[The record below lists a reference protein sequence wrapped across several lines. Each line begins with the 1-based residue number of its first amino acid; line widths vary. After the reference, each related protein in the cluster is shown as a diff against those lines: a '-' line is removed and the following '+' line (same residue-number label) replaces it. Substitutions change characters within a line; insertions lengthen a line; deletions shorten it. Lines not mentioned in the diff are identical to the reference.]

1 MGNCY
6 EACHASFEDTL
17 EMVAGNRQLTVEQV
31 VGLLASIKTSYAGQD
46 EYETLRRRL
55 PTAFPF

>member
-6 EACHASFEDTL
+6 EACRASFEDTL

-31 VGLLASIKTSYAGQD
+31 LGMLASMKRSYAGQD
-46 EYETLRRRL
+46 DYESLRRRV
-55 PTAFPF
+55 PTAFPV